1 MMRALLAVAL
11 LAGVSMAREDDD
23 HLGPHK
29 GPVAEWGEEEFH
41 LEVVA
46 DRKTGDVTVYVYG
59 DHKDLHKGKAA
70 AIDSKTLTLSLKTTD
85 PTTTIKL
92 EPKPAKDDPSG
103 RSSVFVG
110 KSDAFKTEKKLV
122 GTIGGKIGSKP
133 YSGDF
138 KQK

>member
-1 MMRALLAVAL
+1 MMRTLLVLAL
-11 LAGVSMAREDDD
+11 LAGFSAAAEDD
-23 HLGPHK
+23 HVGPHK

-46 DRKTGDVTVYVYG
+46 DRKTGDVTVYVFG
-59 DHKDLHKGKAA
+59 DHNDLHKGKAA
-70 AIDSKTLTLSLKTTD
+70 AIDSKTLTLSLKTTE
-85 PTTTIKL
+85 PATTLKL

-110 KSDAFKTEKKLV
+110 KNDAFKTEKKLV